1 MRYKVCGR
9 QYRND
14 KCLVCGFD
22 NPLSLGMDF
31 WQLENG
37 ELAAYAT
44 CREEHQSYPGRT
56 HGGIISALLDEVIG
70 RAICIT
76 EPTCWG
82 VTVELNVKFKQP
94 VPLNEKLLI
103 VGRITRNRSR
113 MFEGSGEIYASD
125 GKVLAAATGNYMK
138 LPADRIVHTDDP
150 EGPVNA
156 MNWRLL
162 DDAPAPEYIE
172 LPY

>member
-22 NPLSLGMDF
+22 NPLSLGLDF

-37 ELAAYAT
+37 ELAAYAV

-70 RAICIT
+70 RAVCIA
-76 EPTCWG
+76 EPECWG
-82 VTVELNVKFKQP
+82 VTVELNVKFKRP
-94 VPLNEKLLI
+94 VPLNERLLI

-113 MFEGSGEIYASD
+113 MFEGSGEIYDAD
-125 GKVLAAATGNYMK
+125 GLLLAEATGSYMK
-138 LPADRIVHTDDP
+138 LPADKIVHTEDP
-150 EGPVNA
+150 AGPVNA
-156 MNWRLL
+156 MNWRQL
-162 DDAPAPEYIE
+162 DDPAPEYID

>member
-22 NPLSLGMDF
+22 NPLSLGLDF

-37 ELAAYAT
+37 ELAAYAV

-70 RAICIT
+70 RAVCIA
-76 EPTCWG
+76 EPECWG
-82 VTVELNVKFKQP
+82 VTVELNVKFKRP
-94 VPLNEKLLI
+94 VPLNERLLI

-113 MFEGSGEIYASD
+113 MFEGSGEIYDAA
-125 GKVLAAATGNYMK
+125 GLLLAEATGSYMK
-138 LPADRIVHTDDP
+138 LPADKIVHTEDP
-150 EGPVNA
+150 AGPVNA
-156 MNWRLL
+156 MNWRQL
-162 DDAPAPEYIE
+162 DDPAPEYID